1 MKQQD
6 LNTRLVHAGE
16 RSRDQNGAIVTP
28 VYQTAMYEYA
38 ASELY
43 DDVRY
48 IRMGNSPNHAAVEA
62 KLANIEEGEAALVAA
77 SGMAASV
84 AAVLNSLG
92 TGGHVLAQRSLY
104 GGTHTFMTEDLQKM
118 GHDCTLIDPAHPE
131 TWDARMRP
139 NTRVL
144 YCETISNPLMEVGDL
159 KALVAFARAHGLVSI
174 IDNTFASPVNF
185 RPIPFGFDISMH
197 SCTKYLNGHSDLVAG
212 ALIGSKEKIAS
223 MRKTLVHLGGSIDPH
238 TCYLLQ
244 RGMKTLALR
253 VHRQTETAGALAEFL
268 SSHSKVKRVLYPGLP
283 SSQGHAW
290 ANEALYGYGG
300 MLGFEL
306 EGDVSEAEA
315 FLNRM
320 TIPVIAPSLG
330 GVETLL
336 TRPAATSHL
345 GVPPDARAAV
355 GITDTLIRCS
365 VGIEGRDDLL
375 TDFKRALDG
384 AEENA

>member
-16 RSRDQNGAIVTP
+16 RTGDQSGAIVTP
-28 VYQTAMYEYA
+28 VYQTAMYEYEA
-38 ASELY
+38 TSNY

-48 IRMGNSPNHAAVEA
+48 IRMGNSPNHIAVEE
-62 KLANIEEGEAALVAA
+62 KIANIEEGEAALVTA

-84 AAVLNSLG
+84 SAVLNALG
-92 TGGHVLAQRSLY
+92 TGGHVLAQKSLY
-104 GGTHTFMTEDLQKM
+104 GGTHSFLMEDLQPL
-118 GHDCTLIDPAHPE
+118 GHDSTLIDPAKPE
-131 TWDARMRP
+131 TWEAELRP

-159 KALVAFARAHGLVSI
+159 KSLVAFAKGHGLVSI

-185 RPIPFGFDISMH
+185 RPIPFGFDVSMH

-212 ALIGSKEKIAS
+212 ALIGSKERIDS
-223 MRKTLVHLGGSIDPH
+223 IRRTLVHLGGSIDPH

-244 RGMKTLALR
+244 RGMKTLGLR
-253 VHRQTETAGALAEFL
+253 VHRQTETAGALAEL
-268 SSHSKVKRVLYPGLP
+268 LAAHDKVKRVLYPGLA
-283 SSQGHAW
+283 SSDGHTW
-290 ANEALYGYGG
+290 ANESLFGYGG
-300 MLGFEL
+300 MLSFEL
-306 EGDVSEAEA
+306 EGDVNDAEA
-315 FLNRM
+315 FLKRT

-345 GVPPDARAAV
+345 GMSPKARAAV

-375 TDFKRALDG
+375 SDFAQALDSR
-384 AEENA
+384 